1 MRAKLN
7 VREDTEGMSESIFHP
22 RRVLAVLVVITVLLA
37 AVAAFLSSTGESTKY
52 SPGTPEGVVQ
62 LYLTAVIEGKMTRR
76 LITYQVPQSALLVI

>member
-1 MRAKLN
+1 MNRHRVIVINPEIEGQMCSECEAKLN

-52 SPGTPEGVVQ
+52 SPGTPEGVFNF
-62 LYLTAVIEGKMTRR
+62 I
-76 LITYQVPQSALLVI
+76 